1 MMNFIVCLGW
11 IGFLAG
17 ALRVIPQTI
26 LTIKTQD
33 TKNLSIYFFF
43 CHFTAGMFGFSY
55 EVLSHNMSGA
65 HLFFFGM
72 VIITNSIQIAY
83 MLFLDHKLL
92 NPPEHDDSLRGK
104 KIS

>member
-11 IGFLAG
+11 LGFLAG

-26 LTIKTQD
+26 LTIRTQE

-43 CHFTAGMFGFSY
+43 CHLTAGVFGFSY
-55 EVLSHNMSGA
+55 EVLSLDMSGA

-72 VIITNSIQIAY
+72 VIITNSIQIVY
-83 MLFLDHKLL
+83 MLFLKHKLSSQPVQNGL
-92 NPPEHDDSLRGK
+92 FRD
-104 KIS
+104 